1 MYMQLL
7 KPLNG
12 WRRFAGEVGVIVL
25 GVLLALGAQQTVE
38 SIQARADERA
48 FRETINHEIG
58 LNLFIYDVR
67 ARQFA
72 CAEKRVAELKSW
84 LGRTRDGEQ
93 VPALRPTALQI
104 LTPYR
109 SGWDNRDAQVFNRL
123 PAKLRQKYAEF
134 YDELS
139 NNWALMEEEQEQW
152 VLLLPYAE
160 PGLITLADRRTVFTI
175 AARASSYNALLQGN
189 LPIAVKIA
197 EALGAK
203 QVPPDNIPAEWI
215 NELSD
220 CPSVIAAPA
229 GASRD
234 Q

>member
-72 CAEKRVAELKSW
+72 CAC
-84 LGRTRDGEQ
+84 G
-93 VPALRPTALQI
+93 
-104 LTPYR
+104 
-109 SGWDNRDAQVFNRL
+109 
-123 PAKLRQKYAEF
+123 
-134 YDELS
+134 
-139 NNWALMEEEQEQW
+139 
-152 VLLLPYAE
+152 
-160 PGLITLADRRTVFTI
+160 
-175 AARASSYNALLQGN
+175 
-189 LPIAVKIA
+189 
-197 EALGAK
+197 
-203 QVPPDNIPAEWI
+203 
-215 NELSD
+215 
-220 CPSVIAAPA
+220 
-229 GASRD
+229 
-234 Q
+234 